1 MDSKYF
7 SLCRNFSLLT
17 LQYKISHR
25 QYTTKCAQ
33 LCSNKTSFM
42 DTDIWISHDF
52 HVSQKRFSFFFLLS
66 RADLGSQQNGKEST
80 ESSHIPHYP
89 HMHSL
94 LYHQHPPQVWSMCYN
109 WCTDTDTSL
118 SYRVHSWHTVWF
130 ILGVVHSMVGFF
142 FSIITVTIFS
152 LCVYQFASIV
162 SDCSSP
168 GSSVHG
174 ILQAR
179 ILQWVVMPSSR
190 GSSKPRERTH
200 LPYSS
205 SLGRRVVYHLYYL
218 ASPSQFMH

>member
-1 MDSKYF
+1 MEKKVQRVPIYPTTHICTASCIINIPHKCGPCVTTDAPT
-7 SLCRNFSLLT
+7 LT
-17 LQYKISHR
+17 HHYH
-25 QYTTKCAQ
+25 
-33 LCSNKTSFM
+33 
-42 DTDIWISHDF
+42 
-52 HVSQKRFSFFFLLS
+52 
-66 RADLGSQQNGKEST
+66 T
-80 ESSHIPHYP
+80 ESIADIQYD
-89 HMHSL
+89 L
-94 LYHQHPPQVWSMCYN
+94 FLE
-109 WCTDTDTSL
+109 L
-118 SYRVHSWHTVWF
+118 F
-130 ILGVVHSMVGFF
+130 IQWLVFF